1 MWEQV
6 WIKNVNQLKQQ
17 TAESWLSELEKLDGQ
32 RADREGIVLNV
43 CLMYIIDT
51 LGPDHFEQTTN
62 SSLDPIQLTGLEHKQ
77 AEMEIFQISS
87 EEF

>member
-1 MWEQV
+1 M
-6 WIKNVNQLKQQ
+6 
-17 TAESWLSELEKLDGQ
+17 EKLDGQ

-62 SSLDPIQLTGLEHKQ
+62 SSLDPIQLTGLSTNKQ
-77 AEMEIFQISS
+77 KWKYSKYHQRNSRINRLKGLRRIFHLI
-87 EEF
+87 E